1 MEAAAHKIS
10 PHVRKGARSCVE
22 CRQRKIKCLWP
33 SDDAEVCGN
42 CLERRRTCIPQ
53 KPATR
58 DPLAG
63 RITSRGRITKLE
75 SSISQLWTL
84 VRRLEGSV
92 PVQRG
97 DPDPSPHEAS
107 NDFNIAAAHEDD
119 VFESD
124 SSDLSPPNPPS
135 HLRQLFEDGPLDFA
149 EPESLELSRQQ
160 TSSTR
165 VQRARALLGRL
176 MPSREDVAAVAMQA
190 TPWLVLTRSLFVM
203 PRSVMTEAQMLP
215 LWDKSQ
221 QPDANP
227 TDMAN
232 LLLSFVMTIHQIPP
246 AQLSQLLGSVQDGA
260 TYVRRVSDAVEVAIV
275 KDDVLAASVDG
286 LEASLFWLRLQLV
299 GTRIQKVW
307 ISLRRIITL
316 AELIGLPGALH
327 QLKAFDTKP
336 GTNVSVCQR
345 ERTEQAAE
353 LWVSICTVDRLA
365 AMMFNLPLGTVGHV
379 YVLQEPTVNGQLDT
393 QLYLSRL
400 ADVACGVQSMDNL
413 HATGTPPSELCEKV
427 LRLDQQLRALASLAP
442 KGWWNLSSEKVSALH
457 ILQYFHQ
464 YITIRTH
471 VQLALKNQGNDQYAY
486 SDLVCTETCRDLARR
501 YHVLRGLL
509 PNGFFACRLVDLQ
522 ALTAAIFLLIKQHSS
537 VQQVVVG
544 GTGMHVHADAST
556 RLLLEQ
562 LLEAM
567 EVGAGQPGGHFARQA
582 AKAIRSVSDLLKNQE
597 PSGNQSLTLN
607 VPLLGRIDVRRKTP
621 QPVQQQAQPAQP
633 NRIHSE
639 DSRSQHGKPFE
650 SHKDGIVS
658 HDAAAWSMEISSIPA
673 FLAGDEGLGLDQWLS
688 PGAAEFGDTI
698 SEWYPNVY
706 M

>member
-1 MEAAAHKIS
+1 MESAAHKHS

-33 SDDAEVCGN
+33 SEDAEVCGN

-84 VRRLEGSV
+84 VRRLEASV
-92 PVQRG
+92 PVQSGQTEPRLR
-97 DPDPSPHEAS
+97 EAS
-107 NDFNIAAAHEDD
+107 NDFDIAAAHDD
-119 VFESD
+119 AASESD
-124 SSDLSPPNPPS
+124 SSDLSPPNPPT
-135 HLRQLFEDGPLDFA
+135 HLRQLFEYGPLDFT
-149 EPESLELSRQQ
+149 EPESPELSRQQ
-160 TSSTR
+160 ASSTR

-215 LWDKSQ
+215 LWDKTQ

-232 LLLSFVMTIHQIPP
+232 LLLSFVMTIHQNPP
-246 AQLSQLLGSVQDGA
+246 AQLSELLGSMQGGA

-299 GTRIQKVW
+299 GTRTQKVW
-307 ISLRRIITL
+307 ISLRRIITP
-316 AELIGLPGALH
+316 AELIGLPRAMH
-327 QLKAFDTKP
+327 QLKAFDTQP
-336 GTNVSVCQR
+336 ETNVSSCQR
-345 ERTEQAAE
+345 ERTKEAAE

-379 YVLQEPTVNGQLDT
+379 YLLQEPIVNGQLDI

-400 ADVACGVQSMDNL
+400 ADVACGVQSVDNL
-413 HATGTPPSELCEKV
+413 HATGTLPSELCEKV

-442 KGWWNLSSEKVSALH
+442 KGWWELSSEKVSAVH
-457 ILQYFHQ
+457 
-464 YITIRTH
+464 
-471 VQLALKNQGNDQYAY
+471 LALKNQGNDQYAY

-509 PNGFFACRLVDLQ
+509 PNGFFACRLLDLQ
-522 ALTAAIFLLIKQHSS
+522 ALTAAIFLLIKQHGP

-544 GTGMHVHADAST
+544 TGMHVHTDTTT
-556 RLLLEQ
+556 RLLLER

-567 EVGAGQPGGHFARQA
+567 ETGAGKPGGHFARQA
-582 AKAIRSVSDLLKNQE
+582 AKAIRSVADLLKNEE
-597 PSGNQSLTLN
+597 PSGKESLTLC
-607 VPLLGRIDVRRKTP
+607 VPLLGRIDVRRKIP
-621 QPVQQQAQPAQP
+621 QPAQRPAQPARPDRVHP
-633 NRIHSE
+633 NGSPP
-639 DSRSQHGKPFE
+639 QHAQAFE
-650 SHKDGIVS
+650 SLRQDVGH
-658 HDAAAWSMEISSIPA
+658 HDAAAWSMEISSVPA
-673 FLAGDEGLGLDQWLS
+673 FLAGDEGLGLEQWLS
-688 PGAAEFGDTI
+688 PGAADLGDHI